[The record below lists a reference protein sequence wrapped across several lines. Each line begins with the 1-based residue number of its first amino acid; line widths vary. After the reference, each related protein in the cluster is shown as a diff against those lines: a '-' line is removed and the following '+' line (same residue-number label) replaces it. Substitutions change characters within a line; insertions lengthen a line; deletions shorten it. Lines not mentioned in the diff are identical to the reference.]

1 MKHTNNYN
9 KLKALDNLDR
19 RELLAAVMA
28 HGGIYRWYDEDGEE
42 IEGRNAPIIVG
53 AWKHMDGSEDY
64 IITHVVVNDNYVEI
78 YGFPKEGWETT
89 PDFMYWIDHGQI
101 GYIIDEIP
109 ETPEIRDVTEN
120 KQTNDFTVISVSR
133 ADLKAAGFDGSNLTD
148 DQMTSLA
155 WGMAHGF
162 DGDTYWSSLRYACE
176 NLDIPRINE
185 NNDEEV

>member
-109 ETPEIRDVTEN
+109 ETEEVSDVSEV
-120 KQTNDFTVISVSR
+120 KQIEDFTVVSVSR
-133 ADLKAAGFDGSNLTD
+133 DDLKNIGFNGDNLTD
-148 DQMTSLA
+148 DEMKSLA
-155 WGMAHGF
+155 WKMARGF
-162 DGDTYWSSLRYACE
+162 DGDIYWSSLQYACE
-176 NLDIPRINE
+176 ANEIPTINK
-185 NNDEEV
+185 NEEI

>member
-1 MKHTNNYN
+1 MKHTNTYE
-9 KLKALDNLDR
+9 KLRVIDEQDR
-19 RELLAAVMA
+19 RELLAAVKA

-64 IITHVVVNDNYVEI
+64 IITHVVVNENYVEI

-109 ETPEIRDVTEN
+109 ETPEVSDVTEAG
-120 KQTNDFTVISVSR
+120 KQTNDFTIVSVSR
-133 ADLKAAGFDGSNLTD
+133 DDLKAIGFDGDNLTD
-148 DQMTSLA
+148 DEMQSLA
-155 WGMAHGF
+155 WKMAKGF
-162 DGDTYWSSLRYACE
+162 GGDTYWSSLQYACE
-176 NLDIPRINE
+176 AANIPTIKENE
-185 NNDEEV
+185 DE